1 MKITYL
7 RQKNNNM
14 QIRAN
19 IILFVVLAC
28 IVLSCTKR
36 PNSPA
41 INALAEKK
49 YQYINSLIT
58 DADSLAEVNPDSSIK
73 LISIISNYP
82 AEGLAKKVISAY
94 EIQIK
99 GVAEVS
105 KGSIKEGFKD
115 VCTGHSLFLS
125 LNDSLLLVESYKR
138 QGYALREMSEYDK
151 AIKCFIEA
159 LTISDAL
166 KSKKNV
172 AYINNAIGLLFMRTG
187 NYEKSISY
195 LLEAKKLYSIQNNQ
209 FGLGKVYNN
218 LGGTYYKLG
227 QNILALEN
235 LEKAYE
241 IKKQFGNNNGNLGN
255 TINNIGLVCMQLKLY
270 SKAIDYFSQALVQYR
285 RNDDKWGEANTLN
298 NLAQAYIET
307 NLIDT
312 AKTILENNKANVDKI
327 NAPDLKLE
335 WYDLSYKMYAKSG
348 NTTKALLYHI
358 AYTNIKDSTFSQS
371 KQKIIDEVQGKY
383 ESEKKEKEIDFLN
396 NLRKVQESKLKMQRY
411 IGGLMGF
418 SFLLLVVFSF
428 LLFRKYRTNKA
439 EHNLLKTKQREVEEK
454 NTILNKAMN
463 EVELKTNQLKKQRDI
478 AKEQMNQIHQQK
490 EEITNS
496 IRYAYRIQSAILES
510 KELNRTNI
518 PPYFT
523 LFRPKDIVSGDFFW
537 IRELEKYSIF
547 AVADCTGH
555 GVPGAFMSL
564 LGIAFL
570 NEIFSESQNVEPHDI
585 LNSLRAKII
594 TALHQNSTDPINNDG
609 MDVSLLFIDHSKKKI
624 QFSGANHSLF
634 IVRKY
639 ELIEINGDKMPVG
652 FYYSMN
658 SFATHQVDIQA
669 GDCIYLAT
677 DGFADQFGGP
687 DAKKFRLKGFKNLL
701 LQIGD
706 KPLEQQKNILECSFD
721 AWKGNGIQMD
731 DVLVLGIKI

>member
-1 MKITYL
+1 
-7 RQKNNNM
+7 M
-14 QIRAN
+14 QIKAN
-19 IILFVVLAC
+19 ITLLVVLAS
-28 IVLSCTKR
+28 IVLSCTKT
-36 PNSPA
+36 PNAPA
-41 INALAEKK
+41 FNALAEAK
-49 YQYINSLIT
+49 YQTVNSLIT
-58 DADSLAEVNPDSSIK
+58 EADSLAEVNSDSCLK
-73 LISIISNYP
+73 LISIISSTP
-82 AEGLAKKVISAY
+82 SEGLAKRVISAY
-94 EIQIK
+94 AIQIQ
-99 GVAEVS
+99 GVAEIS
-105 KGSIKEGFKD
+105 KGLMKEGFKD
-115 VCTGHSLFLS
+115 VNTGHSLFLS
-125 LNDSLLLVESYKR
+125 LNDSLLLAASYKR
-138 QGYALREMSEYDK
+138 QGYAFREVSEYDQ

-172 AYINNAIGLLFMRTG
+172 AYINNAIGLLFMQTG
-187 NYEKSISY
+187 NYEKSITY
-195 LLEAKKLYSIQNNQ
+195 LLEAKRLYSIQNNQ
-209 FGLGKVYNN
+209 FGLGKVHNN

-241 IKKQFGNNNGNLGN
+241 IKKKLGNNGNLGN

-270 SKAIDYFSQALVQYR
+270 AKAIEYLSQALVQYR
-285 RNDDKWGEANTLN
+285 GNDDKWGETNTLN
-298 NLAQAYIET
+298 NLAQAYLET
-307 NLIDT
+307 NEIGK
-312 AKTILENNKANVDKI
+312 AKTILKNNKANVEKI

-335 WYDLSYKMYAKSG
+335 WYDLSYQIYAKNG
-348 NTTKALLYHI
+348 NTAKALFYHI
-358 AYTNIKDSTFSQS
+358 AYTNLKDSTFSQS

-396 NLRKVQESKLKMQRY
+396 NLRKVQESKLRMQRY
-411 IGGLMGF
+411 IGVLLGF

-439 EHNLLKTKQREVEEK
+439 EHNLLKTKQHEVEEK

-478 AKEQMNQIHQQK
+478 AKEQMNQIQLQK

-510 KELNRTNI
+510 KELDRTNI
-518 PPYFT
+518 PHYFS

-570 NEIFSESQNVEPHDI
+570 NEIFSESQNVEPHGI

-609 MDVSLLFIDHSKKKI
+609 MDISLLFIDHSKKKI
-624 QFSGANHSLF
+624 HFSGANHSLF
-634 IVRKY
+634 IVRKS

-652 FYYSMN
+652 FYYTMN
-658 SFATHQVDIQA
+658 SFATHHLDIHT
-669 GDCIYLAT
+669 GDCLYLAT

-687 DAKKFRLKGFKNLL
+687 DSKKFMLKGFKNLL